1 MGSVTTTPCVAL
13 QSPGA
18 TGPVGPIAAGDIL
31 SERGPARGAIEHTRG
46 RADARPA
53 QAAAAPSTD
62 RLRSPDRRR
71 LFEGV
76 SAVAREVVVQI
87 DGDRATIALN
97 RPDKLNAL
105 DLALVASFEEV
116 AAEVAAD
123 PDVAIVVVRGHGRS
137 FCAGLDLDMFAAEGM
152 SMDFYR
158 HQERGFRLLETMDK
172 TVIAAVHGHCLGGGV
187 QLAAACDV
195 RVASSNAVIGLPAV
209 EEGLFPGMAP
219 YRLPRLIGRGRA
231 ASLILTGRS
240 VTAQEAERMGLIDH
254 VADADD
260 FDAQLARLVD
270 EYARA
275 PRAAA
280 AASKRLMALSDD
292 ARFEEALRTSEE
304 LLESCLR
311 APEVARARAAWPQR
325 ATRR

>member
-1 MGSVTTTPCVAL
+1 MLRWRKVGSAW
-13 QSPGA
+13 
-18 TGPVGPIAAGDIL
+18 IAA
-31 SERGPARGAIEHTRG
+31 SPPMVPAPT
-46 RADARPA
+46 
-53 QAAAAPSTD
+53 AATTSTN
-62 RLRSPDRRR
+62 RLRSPGRQR

-97 RPDKLNAL
+97 RPEKLNAL
-105 DLALVASFEEV
+105 DLALVVSFEEA

-123 PDVAIVVVRGHGRS
+123 SRVATVVVRGNGRS

-152 SMDFYR
+152 SMEFYR
-158 HQERGFRLLETMDK
+158 HQELGFRLLETMDK

-195 RVASSNAVIGLPAV
+195 RVGSSNAVIGLPAV

-219 YRLPRLIGRGRA
+219 YRLPRLVGKGRA

-240 VTAQEAERMGLIDH
+240 LTAEQAERIGLIDH
-254 VADADD
+254 VVDADD
-260 FDAQLARLVD
+260 FDAQLAGLVD

-275 PRAAA
+275 PREAA
-280 AASKRLMALSDD
+280 AASKRLMALSDE
-292 ARFEEALRTSEE
+292 APFEEALQTSEE
-304 LLESCLR
+304 LLQSCLR

-325 ATRR
+325 ATHR

>member
-1 MGSVTTTPCVAL
+1 
-13 QSPGA
+13 
-18 TGPVGPIAAGDIL
+18 
-31 SERGPARGAIEHTRG
+31 
-46 RADARPA
+46 
-53 QAAAAPSTD
+53 
-62 RLRSPDRRR
+62 
-71 LFEGV
+71 
-76 SAVAREVVVQI
+76 VAREVVVQI

-105 DLALVASFEEV
+105 DLALVAAFEE
-116 AAEVAAD
+116 AAREVAAD
-123 PDVAIVVVRGHGRS
+123 SRVAIVVVGGHGRS

-172 TVIAAVHGHCLGGGV
+172 TVIAAIHGHCLGGGV

-195 RVASSNAVIGLPAV
+195 RVASSNAVLGLPAV
-209 EEGLFPGMAP
+209 DEGLFPGMAP
-219 YRLPRLIGRGRA
+219 YRLPRLIGKGRA

-240 VTAQEAERMGLIDH
+240 LTAQEAERIGLIDH
-254 VADADD
+254 VVDADD
-260 FDAQLARLVD
+260 FDAQLAGLVD

-275 PRAAA
+275 PREAA
-280 AASKRLMALSDD
+280 AASKRLMALSED
-292 ARFEEALRTSEE
+292 ARFEEALQTSEE
-304 LLESCLR
+304 LLEACLR